1 MPEGKVNMGVV
12 YRDVKALAERAGSSQ
27 SVKMRELKEL
37 LAIREKIRDKLEKE
51 IEGGFCSGF

>member
-1 MPEGKVNMGVV
+1 MGVV